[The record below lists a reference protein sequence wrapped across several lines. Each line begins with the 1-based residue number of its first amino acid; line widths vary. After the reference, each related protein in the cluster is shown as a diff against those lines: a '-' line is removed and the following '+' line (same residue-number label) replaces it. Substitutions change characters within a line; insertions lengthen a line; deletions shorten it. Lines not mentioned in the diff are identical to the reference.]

1 MTDGWGT
8 LTFHIPNPLNQNI
21 ATWKAR
27 RFGEKVEVF
36 DDSSNLLWDG
46 VIVKIG
52 TGDPLKI
59 SCMGIG
65 YLMTYDKLTV
75 TQGTMLVDSVL
86 VNAIPTTATLE
97 CKAEVEEGE
106 SLDPGWTL
114 DQWGKDSTSPD
125 RYAIISDETLEED
138 NHVEQSSARTLMQNA
153 TETNAH
159 TDTQTWDGTDWQVET
174 HAGITDMKA
183 RFAIAL
189 DEIAKAAPITK
200 IKIELAGSTRNTN
213 AGSSAC

>member
-59 SCMGIG
+59 SCMVIRTH
-65 YLMTYDKLTV
+65 LKNDLAKTFMPI
-75 TQGTMLVDSVL
+75 
-86 VNAIPTTATLE
+86 N
-97 CKAEVEEGE
+97 
-106 SLDPGWTL
+106 
-114 DQWGKDSTSPD
+114 
-125 RYAIISDETLEED
+125 IS
-138 NHVEQSSARTLMQNA
+138 
-153 TETNAH
+153 
-159 TDTQTWDGTDWQVET
+159 
-174 HAGITDMKA
+174 
-183 RFAIAL
+183 
-189 DEIAKAAPITK
+189 EIV
-200 IKIELAGSTRNTN
+200 GSGNE
-213 AGSSAC
+213 